1 MSFVALRTS
10 TSACELRSSPNVF
23 RKSCGSFF
31 SAAFRKDFSSS
42 ANLRRP
48 FTTASL
54 SFSMSFGAVTLSRSA
69 AASWSWASAALSSFV
84 SSVIEL
90 GAVVSGFRPFEIAWL
105 SEVRCCSYSDLESCP
120 PPPPPPH
127 PEATKAS
134 ATAARVAAPRCL
146 ASARLR
152 ENALNLLWVMPAEG
166 AYLIDEKTPSWGIE
180 PVPERLRVLGLV
192 DTMLLWSNLSVS
204 LLVIVLGAVLVPA
217 LSLPDA
223 LIAIVVGAIAGN
235 LLLGLAGLIGADARV
250 PGMVV
255 LRAPL
260 GRRGSYAPT
269 LVNVA
274 QNLGWSTFELIV
286 ISTAAAALSRK
297 VFGFEGRWLWALLF
311 RLVAVALALL
321 GPIGFVRRYVRKFAV
336 WAVVASMIYLTW
348 WVLDKSN
355 LHAFWRAHGTGGLS
369 LGSGI
374 DLVIGSIISWTPLA
388 ADYTRFSRDRRSA
401 FFGTG
406 IGYFVPTLWC
416 FGLGTLLVLS
426 RNVTDAADVPAAV
439 AAGGAVSAF
448 ALLALTVDESDE
460 AFADIYSTAVSIQ
473 NVLPR
478 VSQRLLI
485 IAVSAAATV
494 GAIAIDLRS
503 YQSFLFLLG
512 SVFVPLF
519 GVLLADWLL
528 AGAHYRERD
537 FFSGPAVRVEQIA
550 AWLVGFA
557 LYQWLSPQGPG
568 WWTDLVA
575 HSHPGH
581 TSWTASLPS
590 FAAAFVLATA
600 AGLLL
605 PREDAN
611 RARRGSRE
619 PLARPR

>member
-1 MSFVALRTS
+1 
-10 TSACELRSSPNVF
+10 
-23 RKSCGSFF
+23 
-31 SAAFRKDFSSS
+31 
-42 ANLRRP
+42 
-48 FTTASL
+48 
-54 SFSMSFGAVTLSRSA
+54 
-69 AASWSWASAALSSFV
+69 
-84 SSVIEL
+84 
-90 GAVVSGFRPFEIAWL
+90 
-105 SEVRCCSYSDLESCP
+105 
-120 PPPPPPH
+120 
-127 PEATKAS
+127 
-134 ATAARVAAPRCL
+134 
-146 ASARLR
+146 
-152 ENALNLLWVMPAEG
+152 
-166 AYLIDEKTPSWGIE
+166 
-180 PVPERLRVLGLV
+180 
-192 DTMLLWSNLSVS
+192 
-204 LLVIVLGAVLVPA
+204 
-217 LSLPDA
+217 LPDA

-311 RLVAVALALL
+311 GLVAVALALL

-426 RNVTDAADVPAAV
+426 RNVTDAANVPAAV

-478 VSQRLLI
+478 LSQRLLI
-485 IAVSAAATV
+485 VAVSAAATI
-494 GAIAIDLRS
+494 GAIAINLRS

-528 AGAHYRERD
+528 AGAHYRARD
-537 FFSGPAVRVEQIA
+537 FFSGPAVRIEQIA

-605 PREDAN
+605 PREDAD